1 MGLVIRRFEG
11 GGERGAAM
19 RRYFTY
25 LVTSEELIAL
35 AGAGHRGTG

>member
-1 MGLVIRRFEG
+1 MGLVIRRFE